1 MSRTPDDRVRA
12 YGADMHQRLDGRRLN
27 RATLARQQLLG
38 RVDRPALDVVR
49 DLVGLQGQDP
59 DPPYVMLWNRIDGF
73 TVAQLTALQLDRSV
87 VRATLFRGTLHLV
100 ATDDYLWLRPLL
112 QPMLER
118 WQRGAWG
125 KALDGVDVEELAK
138 AAEDLLDDGR
148 LTRPRLSR
156 ALAARW
162 PEHNPT
168 AMARSVQGLLPV
180 VHPPP
185 DGLWHRYG
193 PAHIALARNW
203 LGRPLSPGVPPSTLI
218 RRYFAA
224 FGPATVK
231 DVQAWSGLTRLRE
244 VVETMRP
251 DLVTFTGEQGEE
263 LFDLHDAPRPDSD
276 TPAPVRLL
284 ALADNVVLAHADRT
298 RLVGPAAAA
307 RIGWEAA
314 VLVDGEVAGFWT
326 MAHDDDAAILTAEL
340 LRPLTSDQ
348 EAELEGEAARLLA
361 FAAPDAEQRD
371 VHLRV
376 PAGRV

>member
-1 MSRTPDDRVRA
+1 MSRTPDARIRA
-12 YGADMHQRLDGRRLN
+12 YRADMHQRLDGRRLN
-27 RATLARQQLLG
+27 RATLARQHLLG
-38 RVDRPALDVVR
+38 RTDRRALDVVR

-59 DPPYVMLWNRIDGF
+59 DPPYLMLWNRIDGF
-73 TVAQLTALQLDRSV
+73 AVEQLTALQLDRSV

-125 KALDGVDVEELAK
+125 RALDGVDLAELAK
-138 AAEDLLDDGR
+138 TAEDLLDDGR

-162 PEHNPT
+162 PEHSPT
-168 AMARSVQGLLPV
+168 ALARSVQGLLPV

-185 DGLWHRYG
+185 DGLWRRHG
-193 PAHIALARNW
+193 PAHVALARTW

-218 RRYFAA
+218 RRYLAG

-244 VVETMRP
+244 VVEAMRP
-251 DLVTFTGEQGEE
+251 ELVTFTGEQGQE
-263 LFDLHDAPRPDSD
+263 LFDLPDAPRPDPG

-284 ALADNVVLAHADRT
+284 ALADNVVLAHADRA
-298 RLVGPAAAA
+298 RLVGPDAAA
-307 RIGWEAA
+307 RVGWEAA
-314 VLVDGEVAGFWT
+314 VLVDGEVGGFWSMT
-326 MAHDDDAAILTAEL
+326 HDDDGAVLTADL
-340 LRPLTSDQ
+340 LRPLTGDQ
-348 EAELEGEAARLLA
+348 EAELEAEAARLLA
-361 FAAPDAEQRD
+361 FVAPETGRRD
-371 VHLRV
+371 VRLRV
-376 PAGRV
+376 PAARA